1 LRLVR
6 RLRALFLLLT
16 VAALCLPAPALA
28 QQEPP
33 HGGDNP
39 PPLQGA
45 PPDQSDD
52 QDDAQPAQERGAGAD
67 EATGDRRLPATG
79 GEAGLIGLVGA
90 GMVMMGF
97 GLRLRLPGA

>member
-1 LRLVR
+1 VR
-6 RLRALFLLLT
+6 RSRLICLLAALGALSLPT
-16 VAALCLPAPALA
+16 VAAA

-45 PPDQSDD
+45 PPA
-52 QDDAQPAQERGAGAD
+52 QDDTATSAPAQETAGD
-67 EATGDRRLPATG
+67 EGQAAGEPQLPATG
-79 GEAGLIGLVGA
+79 GEPGLIGLVGA

>member
-1 LRLVR
+1 MTLV
-6 RLRALFLLLT
+6 
-16 VAALCLPAPALA
+16 ALCLPAPALA

-45 PPDQSDD
+45 PPDQGDG
-52 QDDAQPAQERGAGAD
+52 QDAQPAQGPGGGAD
-67 EATGDRRLPATG
+67 QATGDRQLPATG

>member
-1 LRLVR
+1 MRFV
-6 RLRALFLLLT
+6 RALVLLLT
-16 VAALCLPAPALA
+16 LTALCLPAAAAA
-28 QQEPP
+28 QQDPP

-39 PPLQGA
+39 PALQGA
-45 PPDQSDD
+45 PPTQGNGEDAEPAGEPGAAA
-52 QDDAQPAQERGAGAD
+52 DDARGGPQ
-67 EATGDRRLPATG
+67 LPATG